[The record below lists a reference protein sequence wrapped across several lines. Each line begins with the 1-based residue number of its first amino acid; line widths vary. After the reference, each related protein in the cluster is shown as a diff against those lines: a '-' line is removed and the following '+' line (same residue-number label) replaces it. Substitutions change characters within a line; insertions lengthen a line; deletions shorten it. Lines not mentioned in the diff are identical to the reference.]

1 MKCPK
6 CGFNS
11 FEYLDSCK
19 KCGNDLSTFKM
30 SLGIQPVVMP
40 PGVFAGHEPPR
51 EETEPELTITPEVA
65 AALASTGDEFEF
77 DTGVVAPAE
86 APPVT
91 PEEATFG
98 EISFEETG
106 SDATTPRW
114 DGSEQT
120 DVFSGQEF
128 EGFDSETAN
137 APKVAKEDSF
147 TDIFGKEGA
156 KAAEKKKGDDFFN
169 SPELA
174 DLFKDEP
181 AEKK

>member
-19 KCGNDLSTFKM
+19 KCGNDLLAFKM

-40 PGVFAGHEPPR
+40 PGVFAGQDVIN
-51 EETEPELTITPEVA
+51 EELSQQLTMTPEVA
-65 AALASTGDEFEF
+65 AALASSGDEFEF
-77 DTGVVAPAE
+77 ESAAAATAEPPPAP
-86 APPVT
+86 
-91 PEEATFG
+91 PEEAAFG
-98 EISFEETG
+98 EISFDETG
-106 SDATTPRW
+106 GDATSHW
-114 DGSEQT
+114 GGSEPT
-120 DVFSGQEF
+120 DGFSGQEF
-128 EGFDSETAN
+128 AGFDTEPATL
-137 APKVAKEDSF
+137 PEMAKDDSF
-147 TDIFGKEGA
+147 GDIFGKDGGQPV
-156 KAAEKKKGDDFFN
+156 EKKAEDDFFN